1 MRISVTPPIS
11 SVSTSRSPATAGRDD
26 AGALGQGCDNVR
38 AGCRGAS
45 LAAVKTV
52 PDGDQDHGHRQRRGQ
67 ARDQHHPPHPRHQRG
82 LLGGR
87 FGRNGIGHARLCFG
101 TRLISN
107 SGQRLEVTVGGDEGS
122 PRLDRVLAVLRPELS
137 RSRLKALILAGSV
150 TAKGAPIRDPAYHVA
165 AGDTITIDVP
175 EAVAPEPK
183 GEDIALD
190 IIYEDDDI
198 IVIDKPKG
206 LVVHPAAGHES
217 GTLVNAL
224 IAHCGASLSGIGG
237 VRRPGIVH
245 RLDKDTTGL
254 MVVAKNDQA
263 HQSLTAQFADHGRTG
278 PMQRGYMAFVWG
290 VPGRQR
296 GTVDAPID
304 RHPYAREKMAV
315 RPGGREA
322 VTHWELQAA
331 YQGRD
336 GKPVASFLAC
346 QLETGRTHQIRVHLA
361 HIGHPLMGDAVY
373 GPHFKTKAGQ
383 LGAQGKDALTALGRQ
398 ALHAYL
404 LALEHPRTGELLHW
418 EAALPE
424 DLLLLQAGAGSGAM
438 TQASSEK
445 TSYANRL

>member
-1 MRISVTPPIS
+1 MATSSTVTARAEVRPAISIIRRTRANKAACSGVGSGATVSVMNS
-11 SVSTSRSPATAGRDD
+11 SLQHASARQGS
-26 AGALGQGCDNVR
+26 ALE
-38 AGCRGAS
+38 
-45 LAAVKTV
+45 
-52 PDGDQDHGHRQRRGQ
+52 QD
-67 ARDQHHPPHPRHQRG
+67 
-82 LLGGR
+82 
-87 FGRNGIGHARLCFG
+87 F
-101 TRLISN
+101 
-107 SGQRLEVTVGGDEGS
+107 SGSAQRLEVTVGGDEGS

-150 TAKGAPIRDPAYHVA
+150 TARGAPVRDPAYHVA

-175 EAVAPEPK
+175 EAVAPEPM

-198 IVIDKPKG
+198 IVINKPKG

-254 MVVAKNDQA
+254 MVVAKNDHA

-304 RHPYAREKMAV
+304 RHAYAREKMAV

-331 YQGRD
+331 YKRRD
-336 GKPVASFLAC
+336 GKPVASLLAC

-383 LGAQGKDALTALGRQ
+383 LGTQGKDALTALGRQ

-418 EAALPE
+418 EAGLPE
-424 DLLLLQAGAGSGAM
+424 DLLLLQRAREAA
-438 TQASSEK
+438 Q
-445 TSYANRL
+445 